1 MTKPKNKPVCVLANP
16 VPMSEWSKTREAE
29 RIKYEDGP
37 PDQARWKTQEVYKGS
52 ELSYRGQQPKKKF
65 FLAGRPL

>member
-1 MTKPKNKPVCVLANP
+1 MTKPKNKPLCVLANP

-29 RIKYEDGP
+29 RISYPEGP
-37 PDQARWKTQEVYKGS
+37 PDRASWKTQEVYKGT
-52 ELSYRGQQPKKKF
+52 ELTYRGQEPRNKV